1 MAKIFFGLLLFTPL
15 ALLAAYLHFSPI
27 LTFFLSAIAIIPLA
41 KYIGDATKELTSHT
55 NAGFGGVINA
65 TFGNAPEL
73 IVGIF
78 ALQAGLLEVVKAAI
92 IGSVIGNVLLVLGT
106 AILAGGWKR
115 EYQKF
120 NATAA
125 KAGCSMLL
133 LATLAL
139 IVPAIF
145 QSTSLET
152 SPAAIMAL
160 SIVVACMMIFAYIAQ
175 LLFTLRTHKHLY
187 ISAELSE
194 VDVEQSRNGQPAWSL
209 SKSIMVLAIATV
221 AVALVSDTLVSSITP
236 LVTYFGW
243 TQLFIGVIIIAIV
256 GNAAEHTSA
265 IQAALRNH
273 MDLTL
278 GITIGS
284 ATQIVMFVAPVLI
297 LLSLALGH
305 PMNLVFNLF
314 ELVAF
319 VFAVFVT
326 NAIIEDGQTNWLEG
340 VQLLVAYG
348 ILAIA
353 FYLHV

>member
-1 MAKIFFGLLLFTPL
+1 MNKIFLALLIFVPL
-15 ALLAAYLHFSPI
+15 ALLAATAHFSPI
-27 LTFFLSAIAIIPLA
+27 LVFLLSAVAIIPLA
-41 KYIGDATKELTSHT
+41 KYIGDATQELTAHT
-55 NAGFGGVINA
+55 NAGLGGFLNA

-78 ALQAGLLEVVKAAI
+78 ALHAGLLEVVKAAI
-92 IGSVIGNVLLVLGT
+92 IGSVLGNVLLVLGT
-106 AILAGGWKR
+106 SILVGGWNR
-115 EYQKF
+115 DSQKF

-139 IVPAIF
+139 VVPALF
-145 QSTSLET
+145 QNT
-152 SPAAIMAL
+152 SPNVSAQALMGL
-160 SIVVACMMIFAYIAQ
+160 SIVVALMMIFAYVAQ
-175 LLFTLRTHKHLY
+175 LVFTLRTHKHLY
-187 ISAELSE
+187 ISDEH
-194 VDVEQSRNGQPAWSL
+194 DVNGPEWSL
-209 SKSIMVLAIATV
+209 SKSIIVLAVATV
-221 AVALVSDTLVSSITP
+221 AVALVSDTLVGSITP

-265 IQAALRNH
+265 IQAAMRNH

-284 ATQIVMFVAPVLI
+284 ATQIVMFVAPVLV

-305 PMNLVFNLF
+305 PMDLVFNLF

-319 VFAVFVT
+319 IFAVFVT
-326 NAIIEDGQTNWLEG
+326 NAIIEDGETNWLEG

-348 ILAIA
+348 ILAVA
-353 FYLHV
+353 FFLHV